1 MNARAPAIA
10 AAENQMTTRA
20 TRAMLHLTNGTAV
33 IPLMREAGVSGRVVP
48 WNDVLHEGPVPIGLN
63 PAAMRDRRAD
73 FLASCGW
80 GAAEAIA
87 RDLAARDAALADLT
101 DVDEV
106 TLWLEHDLYD
116 QLQLLQILD
125 RLPLDGTP
133 RVTAVPDDDYLGAL
147 PAARFRVLYEARRD
161 VTSAERLAARDAWT
175 AFRSSD
181 PRAIVDVLPRVDLLP
196 HLGPALV
203 RHLQQFPSMA
213 NGLSRTEQQAL
224 EVVGQ
229 GVTRLRDVY
238 TASHHAREPAVFM
251 GDAAFAAHVEHLARG
266 SRPLLHMTQGPSTAA
281 GSSLRLTIDD
291 EVALTD
297 DGRRV
302 LAGQLDRVR
311 DCGINRWLG
320 GVELSGTGPVWR
332 WDLEREKLRL
342 A

>member
-1 MNARAPAIA
+1 
-10 AAENQMTTRA
+10 
-20 TRAMLHLTNGTAV
+20 MLHLTNGTAV
-33 IPLMREAGVSGRVVP
+33 IPLMRAAGVSGRVVP
-48 WNDVLHEGPVPIGLN
+48 WNDVLHDGPVPAGLN
-63 PAAMRDRRAD
+63 PAAMRDRRAE
-73 FLASCGW
+73 FLAACGW
-80 GAAEAIA
+80 GSAESIA

-106 TLWLEHDLYD
+106 TLWLEYDLYD

-133 RVTAVPDDDYLGAL
+133 RVTAVADDEYLGML
-147 PAARFRVLYEARRD
+147 PSARFQDLYETRRD

-175 AFRSSD
+175 AFRSPD
-181 PRAIVDVLPRVDLLP
+181 PRAIAEVLPRVEILR

-238 TASHHAREPAVFM
+238 IAAHHHREPAIFM
-251 GDAAFAAHVEHLARG
+251 GDAAFAAHLEHLVRG
-266 SRPLLHMTQGPSTAA
+266 SRPLLHITQGPSTAA
-281 GSSLRLTIDD
+281 GSSRHLAIDD
-291 EVALTD
+291 DVVLTD

-302 LAGQLDRVR
+302 LEGRLDRVQA
-311 DCGINRWLG
+311 CGVNRWLG
-320 GVELSGTGPVWR
+320 GVELSGNGPVWR
-332 WDLEREKLRL
+332 WDPEREKLRF